1 MGNRKTQEAKPLRP
15 DDSGV
20 AKWAL
25 PEGAIARLGR
35 GSLRDMAFSPDGQYF
50 AVGTNIG
57 LWLYE
62 LRTLSPI
69 ALWETGRGYV
79 DDVTFSPDG
88 RWIASHTYHEAL
100 RIWDIQN
107 KVCIAEME
115 FTKKQDRWGFS
126 KPVFS
131 KDGER
136 LVVFNGREHNMKVQ
150 VWCPRTGTQLS
161 QTGIPTIYDVYPTC
175 FSPDLRLLA
184 GTSYIRDNRT
194 ANSSR
199 CGA

>member
-1 MGNRKTQEAKPLRP
+1 M
-15 DDSGV
+15 
-20 AKWAL
+20 
-25 PEGAIARLGR
+25 
-35 GSLRDMAFSPDGQYF
+35 
-50 AVGTNIG
+50 
-57 LWLYE
+57 YE

-115 FTKKQDRWGFS
+115 LTKKQDRWGFS

-161 QTGIPTIYDVYPTC
+161 ETGIPTTYVSILPA
-175 FSPDLRLLA
+175 FLL
-184 GTSYIRDNRT
+184 I
-194 ANSSR
+194 
-199 CGA
+199 